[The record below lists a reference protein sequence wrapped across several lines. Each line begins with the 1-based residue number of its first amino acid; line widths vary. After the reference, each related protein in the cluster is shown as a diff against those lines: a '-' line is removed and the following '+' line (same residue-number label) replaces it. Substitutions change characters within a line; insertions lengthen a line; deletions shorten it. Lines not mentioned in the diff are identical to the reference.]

1 MPQSSQKSSP
11 PSSAPPARKKLFAPY
26 LIGLALLLGYAA
38 FWVYGS
44 YRIEKELTAYEGLRF
59 NALSVKGFPGQWRAE
74 VETLSLHRQNAILQ
88 SEKAYLTRLVYKPKH
103 YIFWAEGEQL
113 FQDSKGN
120 MLTLAGE
127 NLRGSLVRQDLDN
140 RLSLI
145 AEKPKLK
152 LRTANAPN
160 LSLSAQNASFHNRI
174 WPEDPTQIEHL
185 ISFTTLE
192 GLEGLSFPKIDLAI
206 ATPRQTAFSQVTIN
220 KLFMR
225 LTADDEQTMTLR
237 GTGQLKLDRAGFIN
251 GKIDFQIVNLQSL
264 LGLLETRGVIKRDE
278 RDTIYLLASLA
289 AAASG
294 DAQNTLSLPLQF
306 KNGLTFLGPL
316 QIGPA
321 PRLQ

>member
-1 MPQSSQKSSP
+1 MTQSISPLDKP
-11 PSSAPPARKKLFAPY
+11 PSRRKLFAPY

-38 FWVYGS
+38 FWLYGS
-44 YRIEKELTAYEGLRF
+44 YRIEKELTAYKGLRF

-74 VETLSLHRQNAILQ
+74 VKSLSLSRQNTILQ

-103 YIFWAEGEQL
+103 FIFWAEGEQL

-120 MLTLAGE
+120 RLTLTGE
-127 NLRGSLVRQDLDN
+127 NLRGSLVRQELDN

-145 AEKPKLK
+145 AEKPRLI
-152 LRTANAPN
+152 LRTANTPR
-160 LSLSAQNASFHNRI
+160 LELTAQNASFHNRTL
-174 WPEDPTQIEHL
+174 PEDITQIESL
-185 ISFTTLE
+185 ISFTALE
-192 GLEGLSFPKIDLAI
+192 GIEELSFPKIDLAI
-206 ATPRQTAFSQVTIN
+206 TTPRQNSTEKVTIN
-220 KLFMR
+220 RLFIR
-225 LTADDEQTMTLR
+225 LTAPDAQTMTLR
-237 GTGQLKLDRAGFIN
+237 GTGQLKLDNAGFLS
-251 GKIDFQIVNLQSL
+251 GKINFQIVNLQSL
-264 LGLLETRGVIKRDE
+264 LGLLEARGVIKEDE